1 MLMTG
6 SDTAR
11 DQLLIALAIDQTDVG
26 TIANRNIA
34 VAALQSGACDDAV
47 CARTTAV
54 VDPSG
59 DCVQPGPT
67 ILIGK
72 GHAGLSNTITL
83 ETKALTS
90 RMCVRPQ
97 AAASVPKSSLV

>member
-11 DQLLIALAIDQTDVG
+11 DQLLIALEIDQTDVG
-26 TIANRNIA
+26 TIANQNIA

-54 VDPSG
+54 VDRSG
-59 DCVQPGPT
+59 EDGENRAISPGQ
-67 ILIGK
+67 
-72 GHAGLSNTITL
+72 LSFLRQTQRH
-83 ETKALTS
+83 TS
-90 RMCVRPQ
+90 LHNR
-97 AAASVPKSSLV
+97 SL